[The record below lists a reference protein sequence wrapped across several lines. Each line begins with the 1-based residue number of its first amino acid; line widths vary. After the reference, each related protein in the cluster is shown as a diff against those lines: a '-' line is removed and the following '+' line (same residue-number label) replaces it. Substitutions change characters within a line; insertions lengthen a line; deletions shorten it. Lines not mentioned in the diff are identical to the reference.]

1 MPISPLK
8 AVARTAAATSTGPS
22 IHDKE
27 AKKVPA
33 PKTHSNDQ
41 NATGCKKSGVPA
53 LDQDLSD
60 ANEVDD
66 MRTERDDDDVWDFI
80 KADGEEHIG
89 AHVARAYSRA
99 AASIDMSCS
108 M

>member
-1 MPISPLK
+1 M
-8 AVARTAAATSTGPS
+8 
-22 IHDKE
+22 
-27 AKKVPA
+27 
-33 PKTHSNDQ
+33 
-41 NATGCKKSGVPA
+41 PA

-89 AHVARAYSRA
+89 AHVARAYSHA

>member
-1 MPISPLK
+1 MPAID
-8 AVARTAAATSTGPS
+8 R
-22 IHDKE
+22 
-27 AKKVPA
+27 
-33 PKTHSNDQ
+33 
-41 NATGCKKSGVPA
+41 
-53 LDQDLSD
+53 DLSD
-60 ANEVDD
+60 ANEEDD
-66 MRTERDDDDVWDFI
+66 VRTERDDDDVWDFI